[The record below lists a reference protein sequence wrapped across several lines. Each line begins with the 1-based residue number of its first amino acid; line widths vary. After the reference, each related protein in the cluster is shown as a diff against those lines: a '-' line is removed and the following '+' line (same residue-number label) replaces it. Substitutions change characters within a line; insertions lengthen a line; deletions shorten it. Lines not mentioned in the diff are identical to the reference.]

1 MTLNPHAAEFYPSPS
16 SSPPE
21 SGSFMQQIAALDSLS
36 LEDFYEV
43 WGRPVSVCL
52 FGTCLPH

>member
-1 MTLNPHAAEFYPSPS
+1 MTLNPNAAEFYPSPS

-43 WGRPVSVCL
+43 
-52 FGTCLPH
+52 